1 MNCIDS
7 MKNESTMHKTNSD
20 MKLVAEKH

>member
-1 MNCIDS
+1 MNFIDS

-20 MKLVAEKH
+20 MKLVAERH